1 MSQAAFKEITGG
13 VTAPLGFTA
22 SGAVAGIKHERK
34 DVALIYSEREA
45 SAAGVFTANIVKAA
59 PVLLTMQHIESGKA
73 RAVVANSGNA
83 NACVG
88 PRGLEDARAMA
99 AEAAGLLQIPE
110 EQILVAST
118 GVIGQLMPMDRVLS
132 GIRRAA
138 AELSREGGI
147 DAATAVMTTDT
158 VSKEAAVTVELGGV
172 KATIGGMAKGSG
184 MIHPNMATM
193 LCFITTDAAIE
204 AGWLHKALTTAV
216 ERTFNMI
223 TVDGDT
229 STNDMLVVLAN
240 GAAGNRVIDGDNSDY
255 AAFVAALEAVC
266 RKLAVAVAAD
276 GEGATRLLEVRVRG
290 ASTESDARL
299 VARAVASSS
308 LVKAAVFGK
317 DANWGRI
324 ICAAGYSGA
333 GFDPERVDIY
343 VGDVQVAKN
352 GGGLPFSEE
361 RAAEVLGGDEVVFV
375 IDLHNGDSCATAWGC
390 DLTYD
395 YVRINGS
402 YRT

>member
-1 MSQAAFKEITGG
+1 MSQATFKEITGG

-110 EQILVAST
+110 EQVLVAST

-138 AELSREGGI
+138 AELSRDGGV
-147 DAATAVMTTDT
+147 DAAAAVMTTDT

-204 AGWLHKALTTAV
+204 ADWLHKALTTAV

-240 GAAGNRVIDGDNSDY
+240 GAAGNRVIDGANSNY

-290 ASTESDARL
+290 ASSERDARL

-333 GFDPERVDIY
+333 GFNPESVDIY
-343 VGDVQVAKN
+343 VGDVQVAEN

-361 RAAEVLGGDEVVFV
+361 RAAEVLGGDEVVFT
-375 IDLHNGDSCATAWGC
+375 IDLHNGDSCAAAWGC